1 MIVASGLAR
10 FCPANCGAEPW
21 MLSNR
26 LTFPGCRFALA
37 AIPRPPTSANLH
49 PGKVSLFESIHGS
62 APQFA
67 GQNRANPLATI
78 MAVSMMLDYLGEK
91 GAAQRVEDA
100 VVRLLRSRRLPD
112 LGMDSGFGTD
122 QVGDLVLA
130 ELAGA
135 AAGR

>member
-1 MIVASGLAR
+1 
-10 FCPANCGAEPW
+10 
-21 MLSNR
+21 
-26 LTFPGCRFALA
+26 
-37 AIPRPPTSANLH
+37 
-49 PGKVSLFESIHGS
+49 VSLFESIHGS

-78 MAVSMMLDYLGEK
+78 MAVSMMLDYLGEQP
-91 GAAQRVEDA
+91 AAQRIEDA
-100 VVRLLRSRRLPD
+100 VVRLLRSKKLPN

-135 AAGR
+135 GAGR